1 MNSSARKRATQAEK
15 KARVDLVIQALMRDI
30 AEDHIITLLKKQGL
44 SYRQARRYVNLALEE
59 LYREAAETDPVMVG
73 LILKQAK
80 HLSQVA
86 YNQAVDQQN
95 NPDGKALRN
104 GLAAQKGFAVMQ
116 KLLKASPKKDAR
128 QEPISN
134 DSSSGSAVLQN
145 LLQQLASA

>member
-1 MNSSARKRATQAEK
+1 MNSLARKRATQAEK
-15 KARVDLVIQALMRDI
+15 KARVELVIQALMRDI

-44 SYRQARRYVNLALEE
+44 SYRQARRYVNLAHEE
-59 LYREAAETDPVMVG
+59 LYREAAETDPIMVG

-104 GLAAQKGFAVMQ
+104 GLAAQKGFAAMQ
-116 KLLKASPKKDAR
+116 KLLKASPKKEGKPEAI
-128 QEPISN
+128 PN
-134 DSSSGSAVLQN
+134 PVASGSTVLQN
-145 LLQQLASA
+145 LLQQITGT